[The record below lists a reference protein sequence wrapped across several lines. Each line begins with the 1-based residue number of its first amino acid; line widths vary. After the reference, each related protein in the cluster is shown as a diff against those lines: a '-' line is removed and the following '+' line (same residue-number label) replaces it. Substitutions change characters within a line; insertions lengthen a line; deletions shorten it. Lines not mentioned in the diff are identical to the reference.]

1 MGLNAH
7 AEDEAS
13 REQYA
18 LVLAVALIGT
28 MLIGVALIVHD
39 IGLMEGEAIKAEM
52 KRRELR
58 DAEDAARNEA
68 EFRALEREGAEAV
81 ARQRAAD
88 EAYLARH
95 ALDAEHHHSSHSSDS
110 HHSSHSSHPHRTS
123 RARTRRTLPTPP
135 TLPMRAHSHSSHSH
149 AERHSHAQA
158 PRAFA
163 PSFLPLACR
172 APLASPLGPRRPRGG
187 GALGA

>member
-1 MGLNAH
+1 MFALASAWQLVLLIFAGLVMGLNAH

-110 HHSSHSSHPHRTS
+110 HHSSHSSHPHHSSHAR
-123 RARTRRTLPTPP
+123 RARS
-135 TLPMRAHSHSSHSH
+135 HHSSHSH
-149 AERHSHAQA
+149 AFHCWWRCVAVS
-158 PRAFA
+158 
-163 PSFLPLACR
+163 LAR
-172 APLASPLGPRRPRGG
+172 
-187 GALGA
+187 